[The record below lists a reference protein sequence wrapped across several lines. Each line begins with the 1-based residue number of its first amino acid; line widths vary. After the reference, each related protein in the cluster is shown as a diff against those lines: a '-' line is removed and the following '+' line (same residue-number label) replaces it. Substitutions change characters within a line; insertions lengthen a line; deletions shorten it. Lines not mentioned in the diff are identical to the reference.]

1 MRSLILWSVRKM
13 TFINIIAVAVA
24 AIGVIILV
32 GLAVIVWFDV

>member
-1 MRSLILWSVRKM
+1 M